1 MIDGAFF
8 VVVFAGALLCGL
20 TAGALYAFSTFV
32 MRALVSLPPPQGVA
46 AMQAVNRTALSPW
59 VMVAFAGGAVLSA
72 VIVGFTLVS
81 WPGSTGVLLL
91 AGAGLYLFGTLGLSA
106 VAHFPR
112 NDALAEVDP
121 AGPDTAGYW
130 RTWAREWTRA
140 NHVRTGAALAS
151 CALYV
156 LALAR

>member
-1 MIDGAFF
+1 
-8 VVVFAGALLCGL
+8 VVVFAGALLCGV

-32 MRALVSLPPPQGVA
+32 MRALTSLPPAQGVA
-46 AMQAVNRTALSPW
+46 AMQAVNRAAPSLR

-72 VIVGFTLVS
+72 VIVVFTLVS
-81 WPGSTGVLLL
+81 WPGSAGVLLL
-91 AGAGLYLFGTLGLSA
+91 SGAGLYLCGTFGLS
-106 VAHFPR
+106 VVVHFPR

-121 AGPDTAGYW
+121 AGPDVAGYW

-140 NHVRTGAALAS
+140 NHVRTAAALAS

-156 LALAR
+156 AALAR